1 MSLGGAGHPGCVT
14 GGGKDDEVIATLR
27 YVGDSSDP
35 APAGMLR
42 YTVHVPAVAGAVR
55 TKLSWVIP
63 PFGKVMLVFEVVH
76 PPAAETPMI
85 VSPVLPLLRL
95 MVNVALSL
103 TASELG
109 PLMLYVPGPD
119 TGGGGGGGVTLP
131 SHVTVIPPV
140 GVTERPEYVQIV
152 SPVDFFRALLWAET

>member
-1 MSLGGAGHPGCVT
+1 
-14 GGGKDDEVIATLR
+14 VIATLR
-27 YVGDSSDP
+27 NVGDSSDP
-35 APAGMLR
+35 TPAGMAR

-55 TKLSWVIP
+55 TKLSVVIP
-63 PFGKVMLVFEVVH
+63 PLGKVMLVFDVVH

-85 VSPVLPLLRL
+85 VAPVLPLLRL

-109 PLMLYVPGPD
+109 PLMLYVPGPEA
-119 TGGGGGGGVTLP
+119 GGGGVTAP
-131 SHVTVIPPV
+131 SHVTVIPPD